1 MKPANLCL
9 KIEISQP
16 ITTDKKEK
24 ILFSVRDRLKSIM
37 HHHEIDEYKILFTP
51 EKKNNNQ

>member
-51 EKKNNNQ
+51 EKNNNQ